1 MAVGFGEY
9 EARTYAALL
18 TLGQAT
24 GYQIAKESGVPRS
37 AVYEVL
43 TKLVTRGVVL
53 TQAFADQVRYA
64 PLPPDRFLSQ
74 MRREFDTSVETLA
87 DALTG
92 LVVTTG
98 TPGTTWSLAGRR
110 NILAYARQLVEQAAR
125 EVLLLVGDDDELDA
139 LRPVLEA
146 AHARGC
152 TVLVVTPT
160 PYEMAGVPVRVHPA
174 GQTLRQTLGHGLTLL
189 VDQREALLGETDRSE
204 TAIWTTNRY
213 AIAWARWALHHE
225 AAGPGE
231 APPRQPK
238 RPRGGRRERPH
249 T

>member
-1 MAVGFGEY
+1 MRKLTQSLMAVGFGEY
-9 EARTYAALL
+9 EARTYATLL

-64 PLPPDRFLSQ
+64 PLPPERFLHQ
-74 MRREFDTSVETLA
+74 MRREFDTSVDTLA
-87 DALTG
+87 DALKG

-98 TPGTTWSLAGRR
+98 TPGTTWSLTGRR
-110 NILAYARQLVEQAAR
+110 NILAYARQLIEQAAR
-125 EVLLLVGDDDELDA
+125 EVLLLVGDDDELDE
-139 LRPVLEA
+139 LRLVLEG

-160 PYEMAGVPVRVHPA
+160 PYAMAGVPVRVHSA
-174 GQTLRQTLGHGLTLL
+174 GQALRQTLGHGLTLV
-189 VDQREALLGETDRSE
+189 VDQREALLGETDHSE
-204 TAIWTTNRY
+204 TAVWTTNRY
-213 AIAWARWALHHE
+213 TLAWARWSLHQE
-225 AAGPGE
+225 AAQAGGPL
-231 APPRQPK
+231 PRRK
-238 RPRGGRRERPH
+238 ATRRR
-249 T
+249 

>member
-1 MAVGFGEY
+1 MRKLTETLMAVGFGEY

-74 MRREFDTSVETLA
+74 MRREFATSVDALA
-87 DALTG
+87 DALKG

-98 TPGTTWSLAGRR
+98 TPGTTWTLTGQR
-110 NILAYARQLVEQAAR
+110 NILAYARQLIEQARR

-139 LRPVLEA
+139 LRPALEG

-152 TVLVVTPT
+152 TALVVTPT
-160 PYEMAGVPVRVHPA
+160 PYAMEGVTVRVHPA
-174 GQTLRQTLGHGLTLL
+174 GQALRQTLGHGLTLL

-204 TAIWTTNRY
+204 TAVWTTNHY
-213 AIAWARWALHHE
+213 AMAWARWSLQQG
-225 AAGPGE
+225 AAPASGPS
-231 APPRQPK
+231 PR
-238 RPRGGRRERPH
+238 RTVVRRR
-249 T
+249 